1 MSLALFYGLGI
12 AGWLLF
18 KKIKIPAPA
27 ILGSLVFLGAAGVFG
42 ITFTLPPLL
51 RPILSVILGIILG
64 LRFNLK
70 NKGILKEILLVSLWL
85 SGLTVL
91 AALAL
96 SALKVD
102 PVTALFAA
110 TPGGLTEM
118 TLVSMSFKTDPFAVA
133 LLQMSRMMLT
143 VILIPFL
150 SRMVKGKLP
159 RPGIGDT
166 ANTEKHRSRPLIKID
181 WVVLAILSVLSA
193 WLLGMIHVPAS
204 NMIGPMLTVGAYT
217 YIRRLKA
224 RINGI
229 FQNIVQV
236 GVGGMVGLTV
246 TRESILSL
254 PSYILPIVC
263 LNIIIVGGCFILAYI
278 LCKISRWDMT
288 TCLIATAPGGL
299 SPMILLAIEMGA
311 DADRV
316 VVFQVLRMVLVLLLT
331 PMIGRLII

>member
-1 MSLALFYGLGI
+1 LGI

-27 ILGSLVFLGAAGVFG
+27 ILGPLVFLGMISVFG
-42 ITFTLPPLL
+42 ITFTLPSLFSPV
-51 RPILSVILGIILG
+51 LSIILGIILG

-70 NKGILKEILLVSLWL
+70 GKGILKEILLVSLWL

-91 AALAL
+91 AVLAL
-96 SALKVD
+96 SALELD

-118 TLVSMSFKTDPFAVA
+118 SLVSLSFKTDPFAVA

-150 SRMVKGKLP
+150 SRLVKEKPLP
-159 RPGIGDT
+159 PGIGGMD
-166 ANTEKHRSRPLIKID
+166 ANTEKNRNRPPVKID
-181 WVVLAILSVLSA
+181 WVVAVILSLLSA
-193 WLLGMIHVPAS
+193 WLLGMIPVPAS

-217 YIRRLKA
+217 YVRRLKV

-229 FQNIVQV
+229 FQNLVQA

-246 TRESILSL
+246 TRESILSV

-263 LNIIIVGGCFILAYI
+263 LNSIIVGGCFILAYI
-278 LCKISRWDMT
+278 LRKISRWDMT
-288 TCLIATAPGGL
+288 TCLIAAAPGGL
-299 SPMILLAIEMGA
+299 SPMILLAIETGA
-311 DADRV
+311 DTDRV

-331 PMIGRLII
+331 PLIGRLIYN

>member
-1 MSLALFYGLGI
+1 M
-12 AGWLLF
+12 LF

-27 ILGSLVFLGAAGVFG
+27 ILGPLVFLGAASVFG

-51 RPILSVILGIILG
+51 RPMLSVILGIILG

-70 NKGILKEILLVSLWL
+70 NKGIVKEILLVSLWL

-96 SALKVD
+96 SALEVD

-110 TPGGLTEM
+110 TPGGFTEM
-118 TLVSMSFKTDPFAVA
+118 TLVSMSFRTDPFAVA

-150 SRMVKGKLP
+150 SRLVKKKLV
-159 RPGIGDT
+159 RAGTGETDT
-166 ANTEKHRSRPLIKID
+166 ANAEKNRSRPLVKID
-181 WVVLAILSVLSA
+181 WVVVAVLSVLSA

-217 YIRRLKA
+217 YVRSLKV

-229 FQNIVQV
+229 FQNLVQV

-263 LNIIIVGGCFILAYI
+263 LNIIIVGGCFILAYV

-316 VVFQVLRMVLVLLLT
+316 VVFQVLRIVLVLLLT
-331 PMIGRLII
+331 PTIGRLIM